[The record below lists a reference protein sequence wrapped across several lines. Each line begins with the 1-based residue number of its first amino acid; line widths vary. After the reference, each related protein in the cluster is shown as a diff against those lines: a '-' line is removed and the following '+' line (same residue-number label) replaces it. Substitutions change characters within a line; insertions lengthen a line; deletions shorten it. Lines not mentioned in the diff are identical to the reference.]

1 MEKWSLNDY
10 FDGLRAKG
18 YDVKTR
24 TDEAGILRGYVL
36 RKGNSKFKASEI
48 GKGRNLMASK
58 LEGTWKNFITPQN
71 SIHAMIITIT
81 TILFTDPEHTARR
94 LSMTECHTPGLFP
107 NR

>member
-1 MEKWSLNDY
+1 M
-10 FDGLRAKG
+10 
-18 YDVKTR
+18 TR
-24 TDEAGILRGYVL
+24 TDEAGILHGYVL

-58 LEGTWKNFITPQN
+58 LEGTWKKLHNTAN
-71 SIHAMIITIT
+71 SIHVMIITIT
-81 TILFTDPEHTARR
+81 TIPFTDPAHTARR